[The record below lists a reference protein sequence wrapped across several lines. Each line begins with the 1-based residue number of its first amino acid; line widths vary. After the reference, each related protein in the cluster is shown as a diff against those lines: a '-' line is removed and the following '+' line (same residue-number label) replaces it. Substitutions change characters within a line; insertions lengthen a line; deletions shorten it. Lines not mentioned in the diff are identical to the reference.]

1 MTKRQKIEILAR
13 VLCDSNSAELA
24 RQLHVKQSTVAA
36 WKSRDTLDYDRIAEL
51 FPQVSAEWLLRGKGE
66 PLLQDESLHNVVT
79 DIEGMARLTREADEL
94 RREVAALRERCDRL
108 TDALLTKFEQ

>member
-13 VLCDSNSAELA
+13 VLCDGNSAELA

-51 FPQVSAEWLLRGKGE
+51 FPQVSAEWLLRGEGE
-66 PLLQDESLHNVVT
+66 PIRSSEALQNVT
-79 DIEGMARLTREADEL
+79 CDLEDMARLTREADEL
-94 RREVAALRERCDRL
+94 RGEVAALRERCDRL
-108 TDALLTKFEQ
+108 TDVLLTKFEQ

>member
-1 MTKRQKIEILAR
+1 MTKREKIEHLAR
-13 VLCDSNSAELA
+13 ILCGGNSAELA
-24 RQLHVKQSTVAA
+24 RRLHVKQNTLSA
-36 WKSRDTLDYDRIAEL
+36 WKSRDTIDYDRIAEL

-79 DIEGMARLTREADEL
+79 DIEDMARLTREADEL

-108 TDALLTKFEQ
+108 TDVLLTKFEQ

>member
-1 MTKRQKIEILAR
+1 MTKKAKLEALANILCNGNA
-13 VLCDSNSAELA
+13 SELA
-24 RQLHVKQSTVAA
+24 RQLHVKQATIAA

-79 DIEGMARLTREADEL
+79 DIEDMARLTREADEL

-108 TDALLTKFEQ
+108 TDVLLSKFEQ